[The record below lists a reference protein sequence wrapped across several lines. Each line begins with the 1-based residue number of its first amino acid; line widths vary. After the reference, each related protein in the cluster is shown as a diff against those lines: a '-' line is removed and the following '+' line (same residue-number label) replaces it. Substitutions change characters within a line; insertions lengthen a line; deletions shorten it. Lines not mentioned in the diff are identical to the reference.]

1 MANGLAQARMV
12 EKELDG
18 NAMTDQVQ
26 VGEAVSKETAPY
38 RTRNK
43 DCDLSAT
50 LEQQWMGK
58 QVSCTSPTGV
68 EIWPGLNIAVEPNNT
83 IVQNT

>member
-12 EKELDG
+12 ENELDG
-18 NAMTDQVQ
+18 NAMTDHVQ
-26 VGEAVSKETAPY
+26 VGEAVSKETATY
-38 RTRNK
+38 GTRNE
-43 DCDLSAT
+43 DCDSSAT

-58 QVSCTSPTGV
+58 QVSCTSPRGV
-68 EIWPGLNIAVEPNNT
+68 EIWPGLNIAMEPNNT